1 MTQINTDAAMSD
13 NEGNAARDI
22 VKVVYQISQKVMSI
36 TDDELQVLQKI
47 TDEQKN
53 YINPLKCAK
62 TARIQAMA
70 EHNQKIIDLIKEL
83 RDLLLTD
90 KDLPNGGNE

>member
-1 MTQINTDAAMSD
+1 MKQINTDAAMSD
-13 NEGNAARDI
+13 NEGDTTRDI

-36 TDDELQVLQKI
+36 TDGELQVLQNI

-70 EHNQKIIDLIKEL
+70 EYNQKIIDLIKEL